1 MTFQKW
7 LLVGVALSLTTTTTF
22 AQKSNVRKAE
32 KELNNA
38 GTATGT
44 NNEGTAL
51 LALEKAKSAI
61 DEAINDPST
70 KDDPKTWLVK
80 ASVYVSLQGNS
91 VANEGKPYLESYKA
105 LQKAFVLDDSY
116 KSKSE
121 AIPVIIRTGF
131 YAFNDG
137 INAFNASQYDSAVN
151 SMARVFDLF
160 GRQADKRFA
169 EHNDVDTIR
178 AQSLMISGY
187 SAYYLKD
194 YDKAI
199 NDLNECKKTYFLGDN
214 LSNVYLILA
223 QAYSQREDGDK
234 QIAAIE
240 EGLGKFPS
248 DDNLKNAE
256 LNYYIAAG
264 NTEVLI
270 KKFEDGVQNDPQN
283 AQNYFN
289 LGILYDQLAN
299 PKDGSTPANQ
309 EEYAQKAE
317 TALNK
322 AIEISPDDPQM
333 NYQLAAHYYNAAAA
347 VNNVMSQMSANE
359 QAKYDKLLKQRDG
372 LFGKALPLFEK
383 CKTIYQPKAASLSG
397 DDHKFYVQT
406 LDALAKI
413 YAIQN
418 QLDKAKAVRDL
429 LDNL

>member
-1 MTFQKW
+1 MTFQKL
-7 LLVGVALSLTTTTTF
+7 LLVGAALSLSTTATF
-22 AQKSNVRKAE
+22 AQKSNVRKAQ

-51 LALEKAKSAI
+51 LALEKAKAAI
-61 DEAINDPST
+61 DEAVKDPST
-70 KDDPKTWLVK
+70 KDDPNTWFVK
-80 ASVYVSLQGNS
+80 ASVYASLQGNS
-91 VANEGKPYLESYKA
+91 VASAGKPYMESYEA
-105 LQKAFVLDDSY
+105 LQKTFGLDDSY

-137 INAFNASQYDSAVN
+137 INAFNKSQYDSALA
-151 SMARVFDLF
+151 SMNRVFNLF

-169 EHNDVDTIR
+169 DHKDVDTIR

-194 YDKAI
+194 YDNAI
-199 NDLNECKKTYFLGDN
+199 SYLNDCKNSNFLGDN
-214 LSNVYLILA
+214 LANVYLILA
-223 QAYSQREDGDK
+223 QAYDQKNEGSN

-240 EGLGKFPS
+240 EGVKKFPS

-264 NTEVLI
+264 NTDVLI
-270 KKFEDGVQNDPQN
+270 KKFEDGVQKDPQN

-299 PKDGSTPANQ
+299 PKDGSAPANKD
-309 EEYAQKAE
+309 EYAQKAE

-322 AIEISPDDPQM
+322 AIAIAPDDPQM
-333 NYQLAAHYYNAAAA
+333 NYQLAAHYYNEAAA
-347 VNNVMSQMSANE
+347 VNNVMSQMSGNE
-359 QAKYDKLLKQRDG
+359 QAKYDNLLKKRDG
-372 LFGKALPLFEK
+372 LFEKALPLFEK
-383 CKTIYQPKAASLSG
+383 CKDIYQPKAASLSG

-406 LDALAKI
+406 LEALAKI

-418 QLDKAKAVRDL
+418 KLDKAKAARDL
-429 LDNL
+429 LNNL